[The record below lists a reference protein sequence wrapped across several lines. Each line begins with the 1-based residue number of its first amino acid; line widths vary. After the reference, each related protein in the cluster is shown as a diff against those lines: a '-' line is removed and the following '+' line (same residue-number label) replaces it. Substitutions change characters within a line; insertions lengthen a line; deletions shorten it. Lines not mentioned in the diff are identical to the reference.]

1 MICTME
7 FSAQPAAILAPSELP
22 AAEVI
27 NPEGQSPVILVCEH
41 ASAAIPESL
50 HGLGLRAEDRLSHAA
65 WDIGARAVAM
75 RLSEMLDAPLVASR
89 VSRLVY
95 DCNRPPE
102 ARDSIPAKS
111 ELIEAPANSNLT
123 ESDRQARVSE
133 VYEPFRALLAETMAA
148 RRSTNPV
155 IVTVHSFTPVYYGAF
170 REVELGILHDA
181 DDRLARAIHAA
192 APSFTML
199 KTELNEPYGP
209 ADGVT
214 HTLKEHALPAG
225 LLNVMIE
232 IRNDFVGDA
241 AGANRVAEVLHGMIE
256 SGLEACEHRA
266 GPAFEKRQSG

>member
-1 MICTME
+1 MG
-7 FSAQPAAILAPSELP
+7 FSAQAAAILAPSEQP

-27 NPEGQSPVILVCEH
+27 NPEGRSRVILVCEH

-50 HGLGLRAEDRLSHAA
+50 QGLGLRAEDRLSHAA

-102 ARDSIPAKS
+102 AKDSIPAKS
-111 ELIEAPANSNLT
+111 ELIEAPANSKLT
-123 ESDRQARVSE
+123 DSDRQARVRD
-133 VYEPFRALLAETMAA
+133 VYEPFRTLLAETIAA
-148 RRSTNPV
+148 RRSTDPV
-155 IVTVHSFTPVYYGAF
+155 LVTIHSFTPVYYGAF
-170 REVELGILHDA
+170 REVELGLLHDA

-192 APSFTML
+192 APSYTML

-241 AGANRVAEVLHGMIE
+241 AGANRIAEVLHGMIE
-256 SGLEACEHRA
+256 SGLEACEHPA

>member
-1 MICTME
+1 MGLSTH
-7 FSAQPAAILAPSELP
+7 AAPILAPSELP

-27 NPEGQSPVILVCEH
+27 NPDGRSRVILVCEH

-65 WDIGARAVAM
+65 WDIGARAIAM
-75 RLSEMLDAPLVASR
+75 RLSELLDAPLVASR

-102 ARDSIPAKS
+102 AKDAIPAKS

-123 ESDRQARVSE
+123 EGDRRARIRD
-133 VYEPFRALLAETMAA
+133 VYEPFRALLAETIAA
-148 RRSTNPV
+148 RRSTEPV
-155 IVTVHSFTPVYYGAF
+155 LITIHSFTPVYYGAF
-170 REVELGILHDA
+170 REVELGILCDT

-192 APSFTML
+192 APSFTTL

-225 LLNVMIE
+225 LPNVMIE
-232 IRNDFVGDA
+232 VRNDFVADE
-241 AGANRVAEVLHGMIE
+241 AGANRIAEVLRRMIE
-256 SGLEACEHRA
+256 SGLEACEHSA
-266 GPAFEKRQSG
+266 SPAFEKRHSG